1 MIVRIVKMTFR
12 EDAVADFLS
21 NFEKHKTQI
30 RAFEGCEK
38 LELLRDINNPNIFFT
53 HSYWQQDS
61 DLETYRHSELF
72 KGVWAFTKTLFAD
85 KPQAWSLTKE
95 YSA

>member
-12 EDAVADFLS
+12 EETIAGFLD
-21 NFEKHKTQI
+21 NFEKHKMQI
-30 RAFEGCEK
+30 REFEGCEK
-38 LELLRDINNPNIFFT
+38 LELLRDTKNPNIFFT
-53 HSYWQQDS
+53 HSYWQS
-61 DLETYRHSELF
+61 ETHLESYRHSDLF
-72 KGVWAFTKTLFAD
+72 KGVWTFTKSLFAD